1 MADEQ
6 DETQDPGTPDDI
18 DALFEAHEAADGV
31 SGVVVDVSPDVA
43 LQLGDQALRAV
54 SGIAARAMDVLTV
67 GIDSVA
73 GQRAV
78 VVDARVTVTDYASV
92 EAEFATIQHMGFEVK
107 VALTPNEA
115 HLAAVLV
122 PLADLAPLLSLD
134 LGAEALADVA
144 FAKTQ
149 TDSAG
154 DSLRQVL
161 DLVSLTLF
169 GDELQ
174 GVEATLS
181 DLRIG
186 QIEYTMGI
194 LSDVAQG
201 APALRVHLAL
211 ARTDGSIIAIQI
223 ILPSTLIL
231 ALAERLDPATAAAA
245 ASIFG
250 ASDVTEVA
258 EPTPM
263 RRPVASMIGGNGG
276 EESRGF
282 GLSDDPANVTP
293 LRPAGT
299 FGAALGDEV
308 DVHPVRFPPLPGAP
322 FGGAT
327 SSRSLDLI
335 MDVSM
340 RVTVE
345 LGRSTMTVEDVLA
358 LGPGSVIELNKLAG
372 EPVDILVNDQLIAR
386 GEVVVVDENFGVRVT
401 EIISPRRR
409 ATAMG
414 N

>member
-6 DETQDPGTPDDI
+6 DAQGSASQDDI
-18 DALFEAHEAADGV
+18 DALFAAHEAAGETTDAAPGAMIN
-31 SGVVVDVSPDVA
+31 VSPEIA
-43 LQLGDQALRAV
+43 SLLGEPMAQAL
-54 SGIAARAMDVLTV
+54 GGLAARALEVLTV

-78 VVDARVTVTDYASV
+78 LVDAALSVTDYAAV
-92 EAEFATIQHMGFEVK
+92 EAEFATIDHMGFEVK
-107 VALTPNEA
+107 VALSPSES
-115 HLAAVLV
+115 HLAAILM
-122 PLADLAPLLSLD
+122 PLPELGALLSLD
-134 LGAEALADVA
+134 LGAESLQDAA
-144 FAKTQ
+144 FAKAQ
-149 TDSAG
+149 TDAVG
-154 DSLRQVL
+154 AAMRQIL

-169 GDELQ
+169 SEELQ

-194 LSDVAQG
+194 LGDVAQG
-201 APALRVHLAL
+201 APAVRVHLAL
-211 ARTDGSIIAIQI
+211 ARTDGSVIAIQLI
-223 ILPSTLIL
+223 VPSTLL
-231 ALAERLDPATAAAA
+231 AALAERLDPAAAAPA
-245 ASIFG
+245 EAQ
-250 ASDVTEVA
+250 APVE
-258 EPTPM
+258 EPTPL
-263 RRPVASMIGGNGG
+263 RRPVASAAGGGSR
-276 EESRGF
+276 EEPRGF
-282 GLSDDPANVTP
+282 GLSDDPGNISP

-299 FGAALGDEV
+299 FGASIGDDV
-308 DVHPVRFPPLPGAP
+308 DVHPVRFPPLPGVSV
-322 FGGAT
+322 GAVQGP
-327 SSRSLDLI
+327 RSLDLI

-401 EIISPRRR
+401 EIVSPRRR

>member
-6 DETQDPGTPDDI
+6 DEQGNASQDDI
-18 DALFEAHEAADGV
+18 DALFAAHEAAGESADAPAGAP
-31 SGVVVDVSPDVA
+31 GAMINVSPDVA
-43 LQLGDQALRAV
+43 TLLGDPAAV
-54 SGIAARAMDVLTV
+54 VLGGLAARAAEVLTV

-78 VVDARVTVTDYASV
+78 LVDATLSVTDYAAV
-92 EAEFATIQHMGFEVK
+92 EAEFAAIDHMGFEVK
-107 VALTPNEA
+107 VALSPSES

-122 PLADLAPLLSLD
+122 PLSD
-134 LGAEALADVA
+134 LGALLSIDLSTESLQDAD
-144 FAKTQ
+144 FAKAQ
-149 TDSAG
+149 TDAVGGSM
-154 DSLRQVL
+154 RQVL

-169 GDELQ
+169 AEELQ

-194 LSDVAQG
+194 LGDVAQG
-201 APALRVHLAL
+201 APAVRLHLAL
-211 ARTDGSIIAIQI
+211 ARTDGSVIAIQLI
-223 ILPSTLIL
+223 VPSTLL
-231 ALAERLDPATAAAA
+231 MALAERLDPAAGAVAAAPEP
-245 ASIFG
+245 
-250 ASDVTEVA
+250 VE
-258 EPTPM
+258 EPTPL
-263 RRPVASMIGGNGG
+263 RRPVASAAGGPGR
-276 EESRGF
+276 EEPRGF
-282 GLSDDPANVTP
+282 GLSDDPGNVSP

-299 FGAALGDEV
+299 FGANVGDDV
-308 DVHPVRFPPLPGAP
+308 DVFPVRFPPLPGVSQA
-322 FGGAT
+322 GAQGP
-327 SSRSLDLI
+327 RSLDLI

-401 EIISPRRR
+401 EIVSPRRR